1 MDDGVLV
8 LRKKGKNNHSS
19 FPFSHQLLKFI
30 IERHIPH
37 SELNS
42 DYVGS
47 RLQGSAS
54 ISLLP

>member
-1 MDDGVLV
+1 MNVAMN
-8 LRKKGKNNHSS
+8 KKERMKNSS
-19 FPFSHQLLKFI
+19 SPLKPSVI
-30 IERHIPH
+30 KIKNITLQNIPH